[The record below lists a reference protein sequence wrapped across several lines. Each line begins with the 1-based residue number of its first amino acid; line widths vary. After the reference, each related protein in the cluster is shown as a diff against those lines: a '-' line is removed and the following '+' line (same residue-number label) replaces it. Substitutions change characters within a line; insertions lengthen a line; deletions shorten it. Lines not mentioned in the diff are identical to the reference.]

1 MRRSPVGRLRGFA
14 LVRDD
19 DIPLYR
25 QVCEHI
31 RTAIRTGQLRPGD
44 RLPSTRSLA
53 ERFGTARGTMDAAYA
68 ILAGEGY
75 LVGRGPAGTVVSAD
89 LDSRAIP
96 AAPSTPRVAPPA
108 PRTAVH
114 APRPFQM
121 GLPALD
127 AFPRKVWSRLV
138 ARQARGL
145 APADMAY
152 PDPAGYAPLREAIA
166 GYLATSRGVR
176 CTAGQIL
183 ITNGFQDAVNLV
195 ASVLLQ
201 RGDKVWI
208 EDPNYPPTGEAL
220 TAAGATLVPIR
231 VDAEGLRI
239 SDGLARARRA
249 RLAVVTPSHQSPL
262 GVALSLPRRL
272 ALLSWASAAGAWIIE
287 DDYDSEFRYVGR
299 PLPALKSLDRDQRV
313 LYAGTFSKVLYPSL
327 RLGYLVIPESLVAR
341 FARANRLRHHG
352 HATLE
357 QRVVADFMAAG
368 YFARHL
374 KRMRALYAARRRA
387 LADGLSAVFGD
398 RITVDLRP
406 GGMHLIA
413 RFACC
418 VSDVKL
424 AQLAETGGLSVEEVA
439 PCDDACVRTRLAAG
453 VHLHRRDGRARHL
466 PPAASNDR
474 KSLDNEARK
483 RL

>member
-1 MRRSPVGRLRGFA
+1 MIRSTTKRLGGIA
-14 LVRDD
+14 LIRDD

-25 QVCEHI
+25 QIYEHI

-44 RLPSTRSLA
+44 RLPSTRGLA
-53 ERFGTARGTMDAAYA
+53 ERFGTARGTIDAAYA
-68 ILAGEGY
+68 ILTGEGY
-75 LVGRGPAGTVVSAD
+75 LIGRGPAGTVVSAE
-89 LDSRAIP
+89 LDSWTIAG
-96 AAPSTPRVAPPA
+96 AASKPRLRSPA
-108 PRTAVH
+108 PRPA
-114 APRPFQM
+114 AEIPRPFQM

-138 ARQARGL
+138 ARHARGF
-145 APADMAY
+145 AAADMAY

-183 ITNGFQDAVNLV
+183 ITNGYQDALNLV
-195 ASVLLQ
+195 AGVLLL

-208 EDPNYPPTGEAL
+208 EDPNYAPTSEAL
-220 TAAGATLVPIR
+220 TAAGGPAVPIN
-231 VDAEGLRI
+231 VEAEGLRV
-239 SDGLARARRA
+239 SDGLTRARHA

-262 GVALSLPRRL
+262 GVALSLPLRL

-287 DDYDSEFRYVGR
+287 DDYDSEFHYVGR

-313 LYAGTFSKVLYPSL
+313 VYAGTFSKVLYPSL
-327 RLGYLVIPESLVAR
+327 RLGYLVVPESLVVP
-341 FARANRLRHHG
+341 FARSNRVRHLG

-357 QRVVADFMAAG
+357 QRVVADFMTAG

-387 LADGLSAVFGD
+387 VAEGLYTAFGD
-398 RITVDLRP
+398 EIAVDLKP

-413 RFACC
+413 
-418 VSDVKL
+418 
-424 AQLAETGGLSVEEVA
+424 
-439 PCDDACVRTRLAAG
+439 
-453 VHLHRRDGRARHL
+453 
-466 PPAASNDR
+466 
-474 KSLDNEARK
+474 
-483 RL
+483 

>member
-1 MRRSPVGRLRGFA
+1 MTRTSTTRLRGFA

-19 DIPLYR
+19 TVPLYR

-31 RTAIRTGQLRPGD
+31 RAAIRAGQLRPGD

-166 GYLATSRGVR
+166 GYLATSRG
-176 CTAGQIL
+176 CGT
-183 ITNGFQDAVNLV
+183 
-195 ASVLLQ
+195 
-201 RGDKVWI
+201 
-208 EDPNYPPTGEAL
+208 DP
-220 TAAGATLVPIR
+220 
-231 VDAEGLRI
+231 
-239 SDGLARARRA
+239 
-249 RLAVVTPSHQSPL
+249 HH
-262 GVALSLPRRL
+262 
-272 ALLSWASAAGAWIIE
+272 
-287 DDYDSEFRYVGR
+287 
-299 PLPALKSLDRDQRV
+299 QRV
-313 LYAGTFSKVLYPSL
+313 PGRRKPRCERA
-327 RLGYLVIPESLVAR
+327 VATGR
-341 FARANRLRHHG
+341 
-352 HATLE
+352 
-357 QRVVADFMAAG
+357 Q
-368 YFARHL
+368 
-374 KRMRALYAARRRA
+374 
-387 LADGLSAVFGD
+387 GLD
-398 RITVDLRP
+398 
-406 GGMHLIA
+406 
-413 RFACC
+413 
-418 VSDVKL
+418 
-424 AQLAETGGLSVEEVA
+424 
-439 PCDDACVRTRLAAG
+439 
-453 VHLHRRDGRARHL
+453 
-466 PPAASNDR
+466 
-474 KSLDNEARK
+474 
-483 RL
+483 

>member
-1 MRRSPVGRLRGFA
+1 MTRTSTTRLRGFA

-19 DIPLYR
+19 TVPLYR

-31 RTAIRTGQLRPGD
+31 RAAIRAGQLRPGD

-96 AAPSTPRVAPPA
+96 AAPSTSRVAPPA

-262 GVALSLPRRL
+262 GVALSLARRL
-272 ALLSWASAAGAWIIE
+272 ALLSWASAAGAWVIE

-313 LYAGTFSKVLYPSL
+313 VYAGTFSKVLYPSL
-327 RLGYLVIPESLVAR
+327 RLGYLVVPESLVVP
-341 FARANRLRHHG
+341 FARSNRVRHLG

-357 QRVVADFMAAG
+357 QRVVADFMTAG

-387 LADGLSAVFGD
+387 VAEGLYTAFGD
-398 RITVDLRP
+398 EIAVDLKP

-413 RFACC
+413 HFGAR
-418 VSDVKL
+418 VSDTKL
-424 AQLAETGGLSVEEVA
+424 AQLAQAGGFSVEALSRRATTHTCGHGLLLGFTNIPEA
-439 PCDDACVRTRLAAG
+439 EALETCRR
-453 VHLHRRDGRARHL
+453 LHRIIG
-466 PPAASNDR
+466 
-474 KSLDNEARK
+474 KSLENQT
-483 RL
+483 